1 MTISWDLRLINITCK
16 RLQIKDLNALIDN
29 KPFFAQPVN
38 NKQKAYE
45 KLIKIPRNNNYAAGN
60 LLDFSYHQSYYKCIG
75 INLSR
80 PTNTKIPRQISFTGK
95 LEKDDSATMF
105 FIRKATKNYSKH
117 GKVKHELRAANY
129 ELYIKVRSS
138 NSRVKSL
145 NLWVTN
151 SNAGIMSSNP
161 QVRRPK
167 AWVARLKTQKPDW
180 RLKTQDEAI
189 KPWVK

>member
-1 MTISWDLRLINITCK
+1 M
-16 RLQIKDLNALIDN
+16 
-29 KPFFAQPVN
+29 
-38 NKQKAYE
+38 
-45 KLIKIPRNNNYAAGN
+45 
-60 LLDFSYHQSYYKCIG
+60 SY
-75 INLSR
+75 
-80 PTNTKIPRQISFTGK
+80 
-95 LEKDDSATMF
+95 
-105 FIRKATKNYSKH
+105 
-117 GKVKHELRAANY
+117 ELRITS
-129 ELYIKVRSS
+129 LYIKVRSS
-138 NSRVKSL
+138 NSRIKSL